1 MPTRVHQIHIPGRDV
16 GPSNREIDR
25 IEGTTTLA
33 VPPASV
39 WRDVVTG
46 VDYAAIAGGLA
57 WPTHPAPGALV
68 VLGLRWAPGDRRT
81 YHALAEVVH
90 DNLFELVNRYFRFSD
105 TWALDAPG
113 RWFGSYEPE
122 PIYSLAGR
130 CCRDAGRLLLL
141 TDLAWEQPDRWPTYC
156 QRIFDAVGP
165 SESLFTGDMPGIMAE
180 GTRFTASWRG
190 GVLPD
195 PAQFP
200 LMAAL
205 GRALE
210 GLDMVQ
216 PPRDLVTVPGQA
228 YSDPWDDAARG
239 AHTPAPGELLP
250 TIPDFDALTEVFS

>member
-1 MPTRVHQIHIPGRDV
+1 MHQIHIPGRDV

-33 VPPASV
+33 VPPSSV

-46 VDYAAIAGGLA
+46 VDYASIAGGLA
-57 WPTHPAPGALV
+57 WPAHPAPGALV

-90 DNLFELVNRYFRFSD
+90 DNLDELLKRYLALSG

-113 RWFGSYEPE
+113 KWFGSYGMNDEPD
-122 PIYSLAGR
+122 PYYSYSLVSCQASGN
-130 CCRDAGRLLLL
+130 LFLL
-141 TDLAWEQPDRWPTYC
+141 TDLAWQQKDRWRVYC
-156 QRIFDAVGP
+156 QRIFDAIGP
-165 SESLFTGDMPGIMAE
+165 SANLFPEGLPGIMAE
-180 GTRFTASWRG
+180 GTRFTTMWRG
-190 GVLPD
+190 GTLPD
-195 PAQFP
+195 PAQHP

-216 PPRDLVTVPGQA
+216 PPRDLVTVPGQV
-228 YSDPWDDAARG
+228 YGDPWDDAARG
-239 AHTPAPGELLP
+239 SHTPAPGDLIA